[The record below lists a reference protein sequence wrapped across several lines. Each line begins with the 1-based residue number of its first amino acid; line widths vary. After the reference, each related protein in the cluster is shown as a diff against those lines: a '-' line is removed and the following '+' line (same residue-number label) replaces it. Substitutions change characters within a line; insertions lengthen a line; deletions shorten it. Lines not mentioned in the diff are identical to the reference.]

1 MLPDAGNMK
10 NQKGGKWMKEYREN
24 SMMSDSNLSTR
35 RDFMK
40 TAGKLAVYTP
50 PAVMLLMQPSR
61 EAIACS
67 LDPVKVKRTEF
78 AGKFPFQSP
87 RSKRK
92 KPDMVKKLRKPGMV
106 KKRDRR

>member
-1 MLPDAGNMK
+1 ML
-10 NQKGGKWMKEYREN
+10 KGGRRMQSHKDKDITT
-24 SMMSDSNLSTR
+24 DSNLSTR

-50 PAVMLLMQPSR
+50 PAIMLLMHPSR

-67 LDPVKVKRTEF
+67 PGQIRVKKTEF

-87 RSKRK
+87 RLKPK
-92 KPDMVKKLRKPGMV
+92 KHDMVRKLRK
-106 KKRDRR
+106 RR